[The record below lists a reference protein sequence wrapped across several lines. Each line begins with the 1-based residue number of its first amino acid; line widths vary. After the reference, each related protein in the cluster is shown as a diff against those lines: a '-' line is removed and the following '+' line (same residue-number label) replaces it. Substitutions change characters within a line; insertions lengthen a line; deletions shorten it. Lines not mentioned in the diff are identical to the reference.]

1 MGEAAIIGG
10 RASWLSSHGP
20 ALVPPNESVDRRGR
34 DELGASCVPA
44 TLCSKRPRSW
54 RARSAPPKRRA

>member
-20 ALVPPNESVDRRGR
+20 ASGHHLPPRKLDGGGR
-34 DELGASCVPA
+34 DAVAASVPA
-44 TLCSKRPRSW
+44 TLL
-54 RARSAPPKRRA
+54 